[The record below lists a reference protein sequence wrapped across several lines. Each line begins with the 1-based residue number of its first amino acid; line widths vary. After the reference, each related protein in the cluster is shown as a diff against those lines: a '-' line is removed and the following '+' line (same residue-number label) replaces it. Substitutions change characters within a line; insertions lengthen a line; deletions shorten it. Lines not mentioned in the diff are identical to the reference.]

1 MNVGVDG
8 ASQAIVFGAKSSPR
22 FKKGMPG
29 RNFHILD
36 IGLAFSPCRAAR
48 NLSQLKRQFL

>member
-8 ASQAIVFGAKSSPR
+8 ASPAIVFAAKSSPR
-22 FKKGMPG
+22 FKKGMTG